1 MTHAMGVYDL
11 PDRRPGIFGSTC
23 PVFKS
28 SEIQKWLSEQIA
40 WADAYRT
47 QVLSIQKAEKK
58 DRKRRDRKS
67 KKGKKKSKRDSSSNS
82 SSSRGSSSSD
92 DKYNEAKRKRLYFQF
107 MAKEKP
113 GIIFASMMANT
124 RQVLGQIGVET
135 DMGPTG
141 PVYRKWFES
150 HLVKEHPHSKLQ
162 PFWDELQ
169 LLITALDEFHA
180 GRMVEVGD
188 ILSSRL
194 RMITAGIERGTWGL
208 ARRFL
213 VYHQPN
219 MSVISDELIDE
230 AIKIDTEDK
239 KRERAIAAARGEAPR
254 R

>member
-1 MTHAMGVYDL
+1 MLAV
-11 PDRRPGIFGSTC
+11 
-23 PVFKS
+23 
-28 SEIQKWLSEQIA
+28 
-40 WADAYRT
+40 
-47 QVLSIQKAEKK
+47 QKAEKK

-67 KKGKKKSKRDSSSNS
+67 KKHRKKSRRGTSSES
-82 SSSRGSSSSD
+82 SSSHASSSSD
-92 DKYNEAKRKRLYFQF
+92 SKYEEAKRKRLKFQF

-124 RQVLGQIGVET
+124 RQVLGQVGIEA

-150 HLVKEHPHSKLQ
+150 HFVKEHAQAKLQ
-162 PFWDELQ
+162 PHWDELQ

-188 ILSSRL
+188 ILPSRL
-194 RMITAGIERGTWGL
+194 RMLTAGIEKGTWGL

-219 MSVISDELIDE
+219 MSLISDELIDE
-230 AIKIDTEDK
+230 AIKIDAEDK